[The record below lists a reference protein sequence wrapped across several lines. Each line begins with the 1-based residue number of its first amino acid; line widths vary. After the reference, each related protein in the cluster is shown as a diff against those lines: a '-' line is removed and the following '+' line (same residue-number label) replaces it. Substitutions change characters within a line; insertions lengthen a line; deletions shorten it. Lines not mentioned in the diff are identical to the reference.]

1 MYACKDQNTLV
12 DTNQEIEKR
21 TWTYID
27 RVKVP
32 VTISDSS
39 QAYNVYLNL
48 RHTGDYKYSNIF
60 ILVHEI
66 SPEGKTIT
74 ERKEV
79 KLALPDGEWLGKG
92 SGNLYSYQVLVKSK
106 YRFAKKGNYVFQLEQ
121 NMRDNPLRE
130 VSDAGIRIELAN

>member
-32 VTISDSS
+32 VTISDSA
-39 QAYNVYLNL
+39 QPYNVYLNL

-130 VSDAGIRIELAN
+130 VSDVGIRIELAN

>member
-27 RVKVP
+27 KVKVP

-74 ERKEV
+74 ERKEI